1 MTIEY
6 PLGVSGALT
15 RVIEAGSGD
24 RPVIFIHGLGARAD
38 RWQRN
43 LEVFAQS
50 GYRAIAIDL
59 PGHGF
64 ASKTPDFDYSVPGFA
79 EFVRGVIDALNLQS
93 AAFVGTS
100 LGGHISA
107 YLACE
112 SPDRVTALAL
122 VGSLG
127 LVPIG
132 TETGAAIRD
141 SVRATGR
148 DDIENKLKFV
158 ICDHAS
164 ITPEWIEEEWRINN
178 SPGAADAFAR
188 LGDYIAGGV
197 DEHTVGT
204 RLTTAAGGTPLLLVW
219 GAEDRAV
226 PLSIGRQGRALLG
239 DTRLCVIDGAG
250 HVPYFEQ
257 APTFNREV
265 RSFLAGAGYVPFS
278 SAMRRRV

>member
-6 PLGVSGALT
+6 PLGVSGLLT
-15 RVIEAGSGD
+15 RVIEAGHGD
-24 RPVIFIHGLGARAD
+24 RPVLFIHGLGARAD
-38 RWQRN
+38 RWRRN

-64 ASKTPDFDYSVPGFA
+64 ASKTGDFDYGVPGLA
-79 EFVRGVIDALNLQS
+79 QFVRDAMDALELQS

-100 LGGHISA
+100 LGGHVSA
-107 YLACE
+107 YVACG
-112 SPDRVTALAL
+112 SPNRVTALVL
-122 VGSLG
+122 VGALG

-132 TETGAAIRD
+132 AEAGALIRD

-148 DDIENKLKFV
+148 TDIENKLKFV
-158 ICDHAS
+158 ICDHAT

-178 SPGAADAFAR
+178 SPGAAQAFAR
-188 LGDYIAGGV
+188 LGDYIAEGV
-197 DEHTVGT
+197 DAHNVGT
-204 RLTTAAGGTPLLLVW
+204 RLAAVAEGIPMLLVW

-239 DTRLCVIDGAG
+239 DTRLCVVEGAG
-250 HVPYFEQ
+250 HLPYFEQ
-257 APTFNREV
+257 ARTFNREV
-265 RSFLAGAGYVPFS
+265 LSFLDDGG
-278 SAMRRRV
+278 